1 MLYLLRSFTE
11 DGSILKVGYAS
22 DYDYRLQQYEAHN
35 PGIKEVSKKEGNIV
49 DETVLHYYL
58 HYLGY
63 NVLKDEWYKDCQEV
77 IDIFNSNLGA
87 AEEAVWDNRDSIF
100 GIDSFLRSPN
110 GNMTLAYKY
119 LKSKYGIK
127 EEMKIDTQYLN
138 IERKLKDLELK
149 TRLDGLDETELTDT
163 EKILKEFLSI
173 PYFHNRMKYL
183 YNLNLSTELA
193 NSVFDNIEDP
203 SYSKYYWTISSSR
216 AGTLNYQKGN
226 LEAEYNSVSGKYSII
241 DLKETIFNMFEVGKK
256 YTKNSIKSEL
266 QKIYDKN
273 KMTKT
278 AKANDL
284 EEYFVLSDCM
294 ITNKET
300 GKRDHAF
307 EIISRKD

>member
-22 DYDYRLQQYEAHN
+22 DYNYRLTQYQLHN
-35 PGIKEVSKKEGNIV
+35 PGIKEVSKKEGSIV
-49 DETVLHYYL
+49 DETILHYYL
-58 HYLGY
+58 HYLGH
-63 NVLKDEWYKDCQEV
+63 NTHKDEWYRDCQEV
-77 IDIFNSNLGA
+77 IDIFNSDLDI
-87 AEEAVWDNRDSIF
+87 AEITVWDNRDSIF
-100 GIDSFLRSPN
+100 VIDSFLRSPN
-110 GNMTLAYKY
+110 GNMVLAYKY

-127 EEMKIDTQYLN
+127 EEMKIDVQCLN
-138 IERKLKDLELK
+138 IERKLKELELK
-149 TRLDGLDETELTDT
+149 TRLNGLDETELTDA

-183 YNLNLSTELA
+183 YNLNMSTELA
-193 NSVFDNIEDP
+193 NSVFDNIEDHN
-203 SYSKYYWTISSSR
+203 YSKYYWTISSSR

-226 LEAEYNSVSGKYSII
+226 LEAEYNSISGKYSTI
-241 DLKETIFNMFEVGKK
+241 DLEKTIFDTFKVGKK
-256 YTKNSIKSEL
+256 YSKNSIKSEL

-307 EIISRKD
+307 EIIKKK